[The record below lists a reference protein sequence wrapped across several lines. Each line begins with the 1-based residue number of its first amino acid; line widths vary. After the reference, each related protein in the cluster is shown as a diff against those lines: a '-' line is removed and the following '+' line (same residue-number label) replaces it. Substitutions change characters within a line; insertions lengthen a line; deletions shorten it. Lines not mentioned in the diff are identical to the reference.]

1 MMPWLRIPCDLAE
14 RDPVEQLAWVQLL
27 SRWHRGQT
35 VTHSELRQL
44 TGWGAGKVVAF
55 VQCAQAWASDNGAA
69 APEQNRSKT
78 GAKTEQATQG
88 KAPQYSNTGVKSE
101 QNRSET
107 GVSTPKN
114 QPVMPTPKPLKKE
127 IENKN
132 YNPPIPPLAASPS
145 GLVMAGDG
153 QDLSFLN
160 LSDREALSKHGIKTI
175 DGLKAAESRKPIR
188 YYQGI
193 GPHKASRIL
202 TALAALEGK
211 PPPVESDN
219 IDAIVNSF
227 LKENQQHASHQ

>member
-14 RDPVEQLAWVQLL
+14 RDPAEQLAWVHLL
-27 SRWHRGQT
+27 TRWHRGQT

-114 QPVMPTPKPLKKE
+114 QPVTPTPKPLKKE

-145 GLVMAGDG
+145 APAGAVGG
-153 QDLSFLN
+153 QDLSFLD
-160 LSDREALSKHGIKTI
+160 LSDREALAKHGIKTVA
-175 DGLKAAESRKPIR
+175 GLKAAEARRPIR
-188 YYQGI
+188 YCQGI
-193 GPHKASRIL
+193 GPYKAARIL
-202 TALAALEGK
+202 AALAALEGR
-211 PPPVESDN
+211 PVEPDN
-219 IDAIVNSF
+219 VDDVLSNF
-227 LKENQQHASHQ
+227 LKENQQHVP

>member
-14 RDPVEQLAWVQLL
+14 RDPAEQLAWVQLL

-35 VTHSELRQL
+35 VTQSELRQL

-55 VQCAQAWASDNGAA
+55 VQCVQAWALDNGAA

-107 GVSTPKN
+107 GVSTSKN
-114 QPVMPTPKPLKKE
+114 QPVTPTPKPLKKE

-145 GLVMAGDG
+145 GLGMAGDG
-153 QDLSFLN
+153 QELSFLN

-202 TALAALEGK
+202 TALATLEGK